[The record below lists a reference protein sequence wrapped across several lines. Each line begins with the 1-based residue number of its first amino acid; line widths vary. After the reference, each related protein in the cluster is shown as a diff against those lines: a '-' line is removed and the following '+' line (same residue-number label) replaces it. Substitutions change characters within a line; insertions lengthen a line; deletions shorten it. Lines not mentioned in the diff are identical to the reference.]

1 MRRKREGGRKYTR
14 GGGLFAVTVFLS
26 SGGENVGGVKIYE
39 VFYFSE
45 AQVKTKKEEF
55 S

>member
-1 MRRKREGGRKYTR
+1 MT
-14 GGGLFAVTVFLS
+14 LFLL
-26 SGGENVGGVKIYE
+26 SGGEYVGGVKIYE

-55 S
+55 SQKGNSQRLGSGGSRKVHG